1 MKTNLD
7 TPEYWDNRY
16 ILGESGWDLKSPTPI
31 FSDILKEKKIIKP
44 GKLIILGAGKGFDAV
59 EASKFGYEVTAIEFS
74 KAAVDFGN
82 QLAEKENTKVEFL
95 SEDFFELSKNH
106 FGKYDSAYDYVTYC
120 AINPGRRD
128 EYAKLVASLLKPGGK
143 FVIIL
148 FPVENRPGGPPF
160 GVNKLEVEKH
170 FSKYLRLILSTD
182 KINSIKPRRGRE
194 ILQVYQKKI

>member
-95 SEDFFELSKNH
+95 SEDFFELSENH
-106 FGKYDSAYDYVTYC
+106 FGIYDAAYDYVTYC